1 MSRVGGPPMI
11 FSFDQGELTGK
22 FPVLYELY
30 EEMES
35 KSKLLLAQDKHMESL
50 RLVIEGNSF

>member
-1 MSRVGGPPMI
+1 MI

-22 FPVLYELY
+22 YPVLYELY